1 MMELVQRLVRGGQTI
16 EAIRGV
22 VNGTSNFILDQLV
35 TGQSLEDA
43 VREAQEKGFAEADP
57 SADIDG
63 IDASRKIAILARLAW
78 GHGPHTMTVAGIR
91 DVPPAPQPGLTCRL
105 VATAQRNSGARV
117 SPEWLGEPDYL
128 AHARGAENRLEVT
141 TTDGTVH
148 RVSGLGA
155 GRYPTAT
162 AILAD
167 LLDVSLARS
176 IPPANR

>member
-1 MMELVQRLVRGGQTI
+1 MMELVQRLVARGLTI

-22 VNGTSNFILDQLV
+22 VNGTSNFILDQLA

-43 VREAQEKGFAEADP
+43 VLEAQQKGFAEADP
-57 SADIDG
+57 SSDIDG
-63 IDASRKIAILARLAW
+63 IDAARKIAVLARLAW
-78 GHGPHTMTVAGIR
+78 GHAPHTMTVSGIR
-91 DVPPAPQPGLTCRL
+91 DMPFAPQPGLTCRL
-105 VATAQRNSGARV
+105 VATAQRDRGARV
-117 SPEWLGEPDYL
+117 SPEWLAESDYL
-128 AHARGAENRLEVT
+128 AHARAAENRLEVT

-176 IPPANR
+176 IRPANR